1 VRKFV
6 VKSGKHLLRALGEFQ
21 ARHSLISTTP
31 FIDNSEFEWT
41 GALEAQWRVVRDEL
55 EHVLQHPE
63 DIPAFHQLSP
73 DQARISKG
81 DNWKTFPFWVFGRRL
96 DDNCAVCPKT
106 ADLLAGLPDLQNAWF
121 SILAPRYHIP
131 PHKGPTKA
139 VVRVHL
145 GLKVPADA
153 QQCWIRVDDERYAWH
168 EGEVVL
174 FDDTFEH
181 EVQNHTD
188 ELRAVLFI
196 DVLRPMD
203 RLGSWVNAALLA
215 LVRSST
221 YVKAPLANLREWN
234 RTHSRIR
241 PAAEASQTP
250 PDQSGS

>member
-1 VRKFV
+1 MLRKLV
-6 VKSGKHLLRALGEFQ
+6 VKLGKHLLRGLGRFQ
-21 ARHSLISTTP
+21 ARHSLIATTP
-31 FIDNSEFEWT
+31 FIDNSAFAWVGEMEGGW
-41 GALEAQWRVVRDEL
+41 ESVRDEL
-55 EHVLQHPE
+55 EHVLEHPE

-73 DQARISKG
+73 DQKRISKG
-81 DNWKTFPFWVFGRRL
+81 DNWKTFPFWVFGKRL
-96 DDNCAVCPKT
+96 DDNCAVCPAT
-106 ADLLAGLPDLQNAWF
+106 AALLEQLPGLQNAWF

-145 GLKVPADA
+145 GLKVPGDRE
-153 QQCWIRVDDERYAWH
+153 QCWIRVDEERYAWR

-188 ELRAVLFI
+188 EQRVVLFV

-203 RLGSWVNAALLA
+203 RLGGWVNSVLLA

-221 YVKAPLANLREWN
+221 YVQAPLKNLREWN
-234 RTHSRIR
+234 KTH
-241 PAAEASQTP
+241 P
-250 PDQSGS
+250 PR

>member
-1 VRKFV
+1 MLRKLV
-6 VKSGKHLLRALGEFQ
+6 VKLGKHLLRGLGRFQ
-21 ARHSLISTTP
+21 ARHSLIATTP
-31 FIDNSEFEWT
+31 FIDNSAFDWVADMEGTWES
-41 GALEAQWRVVRDEL
+41 VRDEL
-55 EHVLQHPE
+55 EHVLEHPE

-73 DQARISKG
+73 DQKRISKG
-81 DNWKTFPFWVFGRRL
+81 DNWKTFPFWVFGKRL
-96 DDNCAVCPKT
+96 DDNCGVCPQT
-106 ADLLAGLPDLQNAWF
+106 AALLEKLPGLQNAWF

-145 GLKVPADA
+145 GLRVPKDHE
-153 QQCWIRVDDERYAWH
+153 QCWIRVDEERYAWR

-188 ELRAVLFI
+188 ELRAVLFV

-203 RLGSWVNAALLA
+203 RVGGWVNTALLA

-221 YVKAPLANLREWN
+221 YVQAPLKNLREWN
-234 RTHSRIR
+234 KTH
-241 PAAEASQTP
+241 P
-250 PDQSGS
+250 PR